1 MMGFPAKTWMPL
13 HHSMTVPASVPG
25 VREAESE
32 LLAFAKAS
40 GLPQD
45 AIWRLEVALDE
56 VLSNVVRHGSAAG
69 RVGLISVDLDV
80 EGSRIEVVVT
90 DDAPAFNP
98 LEAQAPDASVP
109 LEERPI
115 GGLGIALV
123 KSLMDEVA
131 YERREGRNRLTLRK
145 TLVDPA

>member
-1 MMGFPAKTWMPL
+1 
-13 HHSMTVPASVPG
+13 MTVPASVPG
-25 VREAESE
+25 VRQAECA

-69 RVGLISVDLDV
+69 KVGLIAVDLQV

-98 LEAQAPDASVP
+98 LEAQTPDASVP
-109 LEERPI
+109 LEERPL

-123 KSLMDEVA
+123 KALMDEVA
-131 YERREGRNRLTLRK
+131 YERRDGRNRLTFRK
-145 TLVDPA
+145 TLADRA

>member
-1 MMGFPAKTWMPL
+1 MPL
-13 HHSMTVPASVPG
+13 HHHSMTVSASAPG

-32 LLAFAKAS
+32 LLAFAKSS
-40 GLPQD
+40 GLPEE

-69 RVGLISVDLDV
+69 GVGPIAVDLDI
-80 EGSRIEVVVT
+80 EDSRVEVVVT

-98 LEAQAPDASVP
+98 LEVQAPDASIP
-109 LEERPI
+109 LEERPL

-123 KSLMDEVA
+123 KALMDEVT
-131 YERREGRNRLTLRK
+131 YERRDGRNRLTLRK
-145 TLVDPA
+145 TLAE